1 MVAFRCKRRW
11 YGGSTLIRYEGLGNL
26 LNLLNWRMRCRWHP
40 HRLVRYG
47 MWMLVVLGALVW
59 RHLLRR

>member
-1 MVAFRCKRRW
+1 M
-11 YGGSTLIRYEGLGNL
+11 IRYEGLGNL